1 MIRLMLMATILAAG
15 SSIANIPAEAA
26 DAAAAVQTK
35 LEAAKKEMEDSQSL
49 QQFEIQ
55 SSSQQTSQNVRSQAE
70 KRLEQMRKDL
80 TRNWGG

>member
-1 MIRLMLMATILAAG
+1 MIRLMLMVTILAAG
-15 SSIANIPAEAA
+15 ASIANTPAEAA

-70 KRLEQMRKDL
+70 KRLEQQRKDL

>member
-15 SSIANIPAEAA
+15 ASIANTPAEAA
-26 DAAAAVQTK
+26 DAAAAVRTK
-35 LEAAKKEMEDSQSL
+35 LEAAKKEMEESQSL

-55 SSSQQTSQNVRSQAE
+55 SSSQQTSHNVRSQAE
-70 KRLEQMRKDL
+70 KRLEQQRKDL

>member
-1 MIRLMLMATILAAG
+1 MIRLMLMVTILAAG
-15 SSIANIPAEAA
+15 ASIANTPAHAA

-55 SSSQQTSQNVRSQAE
+55 SSSQQTSQKVRSQAE
-70 KRLEQMRKDL
+70 KRLEQQRRDL

>member
-15 SSIANIPAEAA
+15 ASIANTPAHAA
-26 DAAAAVQTK
+26 DAAAAVRTK
-35 LEAAKKEMEDSQSL
+35 LEAAKKEMEESQSL

-70 KRLEQMRKDL
+70 KRLEQQRKDL

>member
-15 SSIANIPAEAA
+15 ASIANTPAEAA
-26 DAAAAVQTK
+26 DAAAAVRTK

-70 KRLEQMRKDL
+70 KRLEQQRKDL